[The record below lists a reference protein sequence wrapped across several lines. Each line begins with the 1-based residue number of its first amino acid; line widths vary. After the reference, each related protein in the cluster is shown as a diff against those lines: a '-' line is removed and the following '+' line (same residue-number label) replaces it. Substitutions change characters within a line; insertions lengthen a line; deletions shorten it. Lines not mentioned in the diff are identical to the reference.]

1 MDPTASS
8 TASSAELWS
17 GVPEAEAPDS
27 TDTVSA
33 DTVTTD
39 ATEFLLVVAGDEPLV
54 VAEHF
59 RRQTATSE
67 QVHRLFD
74 VTLAC
79 AMLLFVFPLLAVC
92 AVAVRCTSP
101 GPILF
106 RHKRIGRDGREFEC
120 IKLRTMCERAD
131 VAIAELVG
139 NSPES
144 LAEWS
149 ANQKLMCDP
158 RTTPVGAV
166 LRRYC
171 LDELPQLFN
180 VLAGDM
186 SIVGPRPIVADEVK
200 RYGALF
206 GLYCSVRPGL
216 TGLWQVSGRHSLPY
230 RERVMLD
237 AQYARTKCVRLDLL
251 IVARTIPVVVLGQNQ

>member
-8 TASSAELWS
+8 TASSAETWPGLS
-17 GVPEAEAPDS
+17 DAEAQDSIAVGQPD
-27 TDTVSA
+27 A
-33 DTVTTD
+33 
-39 ATEFLLVVAGDEPLV
+39 AEFLLIVAGDEPLAIAEACQPRTAASERIHRV
-54 VAEHF
+54 V
-59 RRQTATSE
+59 
-67 QVHRLFD
+67 D
-74 VTLAC
+74 VGLAC
-79 AMLLFVFPLLAVC
+79 AILLFVAPLLIVC
-92 AVAVRCTSP
+92 AIAVRCSSP

-106 RHKRIGRDGREFEC
+106 RHKRIGRDGREFDC
-120 IKLRTMCERAD
+120 IKLRTMCACAD
-131 VAIAELVG
+131 VAITELVG
-139 NSPES
+139 SSPEM

-149 ANQKLMCDP
+149 ANQKLKCDP
-158 RTTPVGAV
+158 RTTAIGAI

-180 VLAGDM
+180 ILAGDM

-237 AQYARTKCVRLDLL
+237 ARYARTKCVRLDLL
-251 IVARTIPVVVLGQNQ
+251 IIVKTIPVVLFGQNQ